1 MVPGRSASTIR
12 VNYKYIKA
20 LIETLTQEEVFL
32 NKVVTLMY
40 LKEAKLRAVIAEDDK
55 ARWKRIAQLV
65 GKSEVTVRN
74 KAKEWSLT
82 K

>member
-1 MVPGRSASTIR
+1 MR

-20 LIETLTQEEVFL
+20 LVETFTVEEVLLSRFL
-32 NKVVTLMY
+32 VLIHIQE
-40 LKEAKLRAVIAEDDK
+40 LKLRTLIATDDK
-55 ARWKRIAQLV
+55 TRWKRIAHLS

-74 KAKEWSLT
+74 KAKEWGLT